1 VLRAFKN
8 LELLLC
14 VNGLL
19 WRRFRK
25 TNMDDQDAKN
35 AAETFPASD
44 YERYI
49 QLALNIGEQH
59 TRSRAG
65 FGAFRHF
72 QSVCRSSIALALES
86 GFFSD
91 LNRRSGPFHLFDE
104 ELFFDFLMRKGHPR
118 PNFRYF
124 FEQAL
129 TNPSSFNPSCLW
141 ALFWAVAKAE
151 HDFLLRYV
159 PYWSHEERLT
169 GHLVSQLLTR
179 LEDFEPHWAALDSA
193 NQSSDTTH
201 CRIHYVDTATASRE
215 AITGADLGLII
226 QAQLPRQQ
234 EYFKAARFQ
243 AKKVGKSGS
252 ARIDLDQAET
262 LIAAKHYGYYLF
274 YHPYASN
281 EWSLPPTVS
290 PATRFTLHVNDA
302 RENTPKQ
309 SGAATLG
316 EKSID
321 ISGGNFDFAT
331 FITFALAD
339 QASEHGALASTAEEA
354 VRLLTTT
361 RGLPNLSRIVAVT
374 LGAQATEVDWDKL
387 LVDYINRGDV
397 Q

>member
-1 VLRAFKN
+1 
-8 LELLLC
+8 
-14 VNGLL
+14 
-19 WRRFRK
+19 
-25 TNMDDQDAKN
+25 MDNQDSLN
-35 AAETFPASD
+35 AAETLPASD
-44 YERYI
+44 YESYVR
-49 QLALNIGEQH
+49 LALNIGEKH

-65 FGAFRHF
+65 FGSFRHF

-91 LNRRSGPFHLFDE
+91 INRQSKPFHFFDE
-104 ELFFDFLMRKGHPR
+104 ELFFDFFMRKGHPR

-151 HDFLLRYV
+151 HDFLIRYI

-179 LEDFEPHWAALDSA
+179 IEDFEPHWAALDSS
-193 NQSSDTTH
+193 NQSSDKTH

-215 AITGADLGLII
+215 TITGADLGLII

-252 ARIDLDQAET
+252 ARIDLDQAEK
-262 LIAAKHYGYYLF
+262 LIAAKNYGYYLF
-274 YHPYASN
+274 YHPYAAN

-290 PATRFTLHVNDA
+290 SATQFTFHVNDA
-302 RENTPKQ
+302 RENAPKHP
-309 SGAATLG
+309 GATLG
-316 EKSID
+316 EKSVDID
-321 ISGGNFDFAT
+321 GGNFDFAT

-339 QASEHGALASTAEEA
+339 QASEHGALASSAEEA

-361 RGLPNLSRIVAVT
+361 NRGLPSLSRIVAVT
-374 LGAQATEVDWDKL
+374 LGAQATEVDWDGL
-387 LVDYINRGDV
+387 LREYINRGDV

>member
-1 VLRAFKN
+1 
-8 LELLLC
+8 
-14 VNGLL
+14 
-19 WRRFRK
+19 
-25 TNMDDQDAKN
+25 MDNQDSST
-35 AAETFPASD
+35 AAEALPASG
-44 YERYI
+44 YESYI

-72 QSVCRSSIALALES
+72 QSVCRSSVALALES
-86 GFFSD
+86 AFFSD
-91 LNRRSGPFHLFDE
+91 INRQPSPFHLLDE
-104 ELFFDFLMRKGHPR
+104 ELFFDFLMRKGRPR

-124 FEQAL
+124 FEKAL
-129 TNPSSFNPSCLW
+129 ANPASFNPSCLW

-151 HDFLLRYV
+151 HDFLTRYI

-169 GHLVSQLLTR
+169 GHLVSQL
-179 LEDFEPHWAALDSA
+179 AALDSA
-193 NQSSDTTH
+193 NQLPDKTH

-243 AKKVGKSGS
+243 AKKVSKSGS
-252 ARIDLDQAET
+252 ARIDLDQAEK

-274 YHPYASN
+274 YHPYISN

-290 PATRFTLHVNDA
+290 SAVQFNSHVNEA
-302 RENTPKQ
+302 RQNAPKHP
-309 SGAATLG
+309 GATLG
-316 EKSID
+316 EKSVDID
-321 ISGGNFDFAT
+321 GGNFDFAT

-339 QASEHGALASTAEEA
+339 QASEHGTLASTAEEA
-354 VRLLTTT
+354 VRLLTTN
-361 RGLPNLSRIVAVT
+361 RGLPSLSRIVAVT
-374 LGAQATEVDWDKL
+374 LGARATEVDWDGL
-387 LVDYINRGDV
+387 LIESINRGDV

>member
-1 VLRAFKN
+1 
-8 LELLLC
+8 
-14 VNGLL
+14 
-19 WRRFRK
+19 
-25 TNMDDQDAKN
+25 MDNQDSLN
-35 AAETFPASD
+35 AAETLPDSG

-72 QSVCRSSIALALES
+72 HSVCRSSIALALES
-86 GFFSD
+86 AFFSD
-91 LNRRSGPFHLFDE
+91 INRQPSPFHLLDE

-129 TNPSSFNPSCLW
+129 ANPSSFNPSCLW

-151 HDFLLRYV
+151 HDFLIRYI
-159 PYWSHEERLT
+159 PYWSHEERMT

-179 LEDFEPHWAALDSA
+179 IEDFEPHWAALDSA
-193 NQSSDTTH
+193 NHSSDKTH

-215 AITGADLGLII
+215 AITGGDLGLII

-243 AKKVGKSGS
+243 AKKVSKSGS
-252 ARIDLDQAET
+252 ARIDLDQAEK
-262 LIAAKHYGYYLF
+262 LIATKHLGYYLF
-274 YHPYASN
+274 YHPYAPN

-290 PATRFTLHVNDA
+290 PASQFTYHVNEA
-302 RENTPKQ
+302 RENKPKP
-309 SGAATLG
+309 SGATLG
-316 EKSID
+316 EKSLD

-354 VRLLTTT
+354 VRLLTATN
-361 RGLPNLSRIVAVT
+361 RALPNLSRIMIVT
-374 LGAQATEVDWDKL
+374 LGAQATEADWDRL
-387 LVDYINRGDV
+387 LIESINRGDV